1 MTPKKIKDLY
11 KEFSEENNISKNYI
25 EDLIEYYYSTVRKQ
39 MGELKYPRLN
49 IEGLGQ
55 FVTKPGFIKT
65 SIPKIE
71 KMLENHET
79 STYSAYYNKKMLEE
93 RLEKLKKLNVKISEE
108 IKRKEEIKIKRNEKH
123 P

>member
-11 KEFSEENNISKNYI
+11 KEFAEENNISKNYI
-25 EDLIEYYYSTVRKQ
+25 EDLVEYYYSTIRKQ
-39 MGELKYPRLN
+39 MGDLTHPRLN

-55 FVTKPGFIKT
+55 FITKPGFIKT

-93 RLEKLKKLNVKISEE
+93 KLEKLKKLNVKISEE
-108 IKRKEEIKIKRNEKH
+108 LKRKEEIKLKRNEEH

>member
-11 KEFSEENNISKNYI
+11 KEFAEENNISKNYI
-25 EDLIEYYYSTVRKQ
+25 EDLVEYYYSTIRKQ
-39 MGELKYPRLN
+39 MGDLTHPRLN

-55 FVTKPGFIKT
+55 FITKPGFIKT

-93 RLEKLKKLNVKISEE
+93 KLEKLKKLNINISEE
-108 IKRKEEIKIKRNEKH
+108 EKRKEEIKLKRNEEH